1 MYIPKS
7 SFNETLQFVKDNSKS
22 GSYFLFDI
30 INSFSPNKYVNKVRR
45 YFFGL
50 VFTYFY
56 NESLYDYYSS
66 EVFEEVLRSFNFTIE
81 HTYEMNDGFNDELFK
96 FKHLSPTNNR
106 KIYFTNKIN

>member
-50 VFTYFY
+50 ALTYIF
-56 NESLYDYYSS
+56 NESFSEFYSRG
-66 EVFEEVLRSFNFTIE
+66 EFEDVLRSFNFSIE
-81 HTYEMNDGFNDELFK
+81 HTYEMNDGYSDELFK
-96 FKHLSPTNNR
+96 FRHFPPVNNQN
-106 KIYFTNKIN
+106 IYFTNKLN